1 LALDDGYVFRLP
13 QMDMLANLVAIWEQ
27 SYGDQIYL
35 NRSMVTKF
43 GRGFFK
49 VYEFSNA
56 IHDLFFNTL
65 FSFGFCVFGCPLITI
80 VWNLGR
86 VELIKS
92 LVKGYLFYILQM
104 F

>member
-1 LALDDGYVFRLP
+1 LALDDGYVFQLP

-56 IHDLFFNTL
+56 IHDLFLNTL
-65 FSFGFCVFGCPLITI
+65 FHLGFV
-80 VWNLGR
+80 
-86 VELIKS
+86 S
-92 LVKGYLFYILQM
+92 LVAPL
-104 F
+104 